1 MILLCVAYIFISCV
15 IIMFSFSYRVN
26 ALTNILYSNLSP
38 VVESSIPLT
47 IQDEEIN
54 LYFDQAKLKIN
65 FEKFL
70 AREVSS
76 YVDSYKVEYYFYNVE
91 NGGYCDNKNC
101 QGVEIYFSAKIM
113 LIYEYKQTLNY
124 EIKEGKFHG

>member
-1 MILLCVAYIFISCV
+1 
-15 IIMFSFSYRVN
+15 MFSFSYRVN

-54 LYFDQAKLKIN
+54 LYFDQEKLKIN
-65 FEKFL
+65 FENFL